1 SRRLV
6 VAMENQKE
14 FTKKKLEKGRPNA
27 NEIRLQPLILS
38 GGVKEKKAKI
48 DKYKEA
54 IDDLAVRME
63 RVAQPNPEV
72 LKLNKLNE
80 ADGMNPYEMLAN
92 ALDSYE
98 KCVVE
103 QSTKNRF
110 KLLTSQCITASTNQR
125 AHRDAMRMSM
135 RHVRRFSVKEYLE
148 LHGDY
153 TIMQDLLKQMDLAR
167 DAVRDCQDPNMLDRK
182 ALDFKQS
189 IMQFEMQTA
198 HVQNQLN
205 SFDAHIVNH
214 VVPTVSPTVPPN
226 RSIVEKNVIDFVSHL
241 KKYYEEPKLSKSD
254 PNQKSAKSK

>member
-1 SRRLV
+1 LS
-6 VAMENQKE
+6 EKE
-14 FTKKKLEKGRPNA
+14 LPKKKIVDKGRPNA

-38 GGVKEKKAKI
+38 GGIKDKKAKI

-54 IDDLAVRME
+54 IDDLALRME
-63 RVAQPNPEV
+63 RVAQPDPEV

-80 ADGMNPYEMLAN
+80 AEGCNPYEMLAN

-98 KCVVE
+98 KCIPE
-103 QSTKNRF
+103 QPTKNR
-110 KLLTSQCITASTNQR
+110 LRTVASQCIVASNSQR
-125 AHRDAMRMSM
+125 SHRDAMRMSM

-153 TIMQDLLKQMDLAR
+153 TIMEDLLKQMDLAR
-167 DAVRDCQDPNMLDRK
+167 DAVRDCQDPNLLDRK

-198 HVQNQLN
+198 HVQNLLN

-214 VVPTVSPTVPPN
+214 A
-226 RSIVEKNVIDFVSHL
+226 KNVIDFVSHL
-241 KKYYEEPKLSKSD
+241 KKYYDEPKLSKID
-254 PNQKSAKSK
+254 